1 MVKFQDVQH
10 QGGAMWDDITIISA
24 SIRNW
29 WYNLHL
35 DNEMFW
41 IAIPLAIVVAV
52 LVSKFLRPP
61 KT

>member
-1 MVKFQDVQH
+1 MLN
-10 QGGAMWDDITIISA
+10 DITIISA

-29 WYNLHL
+29 WYNVHL
-35 DNEMFW
+35 DNEIIL

-52 LVSKFLRPP
+52 LVSKILRPP